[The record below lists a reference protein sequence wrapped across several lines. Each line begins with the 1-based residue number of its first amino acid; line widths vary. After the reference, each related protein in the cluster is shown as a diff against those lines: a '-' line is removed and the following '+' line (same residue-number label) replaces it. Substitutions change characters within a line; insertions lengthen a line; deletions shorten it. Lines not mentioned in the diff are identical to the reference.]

1 MAQIKK
7 LFNIYAAK
15 VQCTENTTGIWTSEW
30 GYKTLFSCCSSNK
43 AGVGILFNNNFNL
56 KILKAFVDP
65 NGRFVICD
73 IETNSKLLTLANVYA
88 PNEDNPDFFQA
99 VFSHLS
105 SFHCEEIII
114 GGDFNF
120 VLDLVKDKKGGLPR
134 THIKNALKVVQDFCE
149 SLDLSDIWRILNPEA
164 KRYTWRQRLS
174 DIHCRLDFFLV
185 SQTSICNITQADIIP
200 GFKIDHFMITLSLS

>member
-1 MAQIKK
+1 MSGEQG
-7 LFNIYAAK
+7 
-15 VQCTENTTGIWTSEW
+15 TTLREERCLIGSDQKTFQYICCKRPTVLKIQRTY
-30 GYKTLFSCCSSNK
+30 GLANGVTTLFSCCSSNK

-88 PNEDNPDFFQA
+88 PNEDDPDFFQA

-114 GGDFNF
+114 GGDFNL
-120 VLDLVKDKKGGLPR
+120 VLDLVKDKK
-134 THIKNALKVVQDFCE
+134 LKV
-149 SLDLSDIWRILNPEA
+149 A
-164 KRYTWRQRLS
+164 
-174 DIHCRLDFFLV
+174 FLEHIR
-185 SQTSICNITQADIIP
+185 TP
-200 GFKIDHFMITLSLS
+200 